1 MIALYNA
8 LLALAAVVLI
18 PYYGGRMLLTGKY
31 RRSIGPKLGVVPPAR
46 LAAMKGS
53 PRIWI
58 HAVSVG
64 EVTAAA
70 PIVAALRAARPGAC
84 IVLSTSTETG
94 QEMAAKVVPEASGI
108 IYYPLDLPSV
118 VRKVVDVVKPD
129 VFAAVETELWPN
141 FIRACRMRG
150 IPLVLVNGRIS
161 GRSFGRYR
169 ATRFFWREYLE
180 AFSEAGMISG
190 LDAGRMKE
198 IGMSP
203 ERISVLGNAKY
214 DGLAARVSEDLRRG
228 IRERL
233 NVSAGDR
240 FFVAGS
246 THPGEEHIVLDVFR
260 KLRASH
266 PGLGLILIPRHVERG
281 SEVLDA
287 VRQAGFEDVLTMKEI
302 AAGRRRQRE
311 RVIVVDVIGELFKIY
326 SLAEVV
332 FCGGSL
338 VPKGGQTILEAA
350 AWGKVVLY
358 GPHMD
363 DFLQEK
369 ALLEEVGAGVPVRD
383 AGEMLERI
391 ESLLADQTELDRR
404 GAAGAR
410 IVAANQG
417 AAGRYAEVI
426 LRNLRKR

>member
-1 MIALYNA
+1 MTGRRKTRKIAAMIALYNA

-46 LAAMKGS
+46 FAAMKGS

-84 IVLSTSTETG
+84 ILLSTSTETG

-118 VRKVVDVVKPD
+118 VRKVVDAVKPD

-203 ERISVLGNAKY
+203 ERISILGNAKY
-214 DGLAARVSEDLRRG
+214 DGLAARVSEDLRQG
-228 IRERL
+228 LRERL

-246 THPGEEHIVLDVFR
+246 T
-260 KLRASH
+260 
-266 PGLGLILIPRHVERG
+266 
-281 SEVLDA
+281 
-287 VRQAGFEDVLTMKEI
+287 
-302 AAGRRRQRE
+302 
-311 RVIVVDVIGELFKIY
+311 
-326 SLAEVV
+326 
-332 FCGGSL
+332 
-338 VPKGGQTILEAA
+338 
-350 AWGKVVLY
+350 
-358 GPHMD
+358 
-363 DFLQEK
+363 
-369 ALLEEVGAGVPVRD
+369 
-383 AGEMLERI
+383 
-391 ESLLADQTELDRR
+391 
-404 GAAGAR
+404 
-410 IVAANQG
+410 
-417 AAGRYAEVI
+417 
-426 LRNLRKR
+426 